1 MNVEAYNLIIDTI
14 APLLEAKK
22 FSAVDGEDGS
32 YFTNGTLAVK
42 VTYNDGRELF
52 TLEHTTMDGE
62 TPDTDWKTLTS
73 WLFAN
78 NAPVKEAKSI
88 ANDFEDTLR
97 EFLGVKPA
105 TGKTTTAA
113 SIPSKGTAG
122 EEPTPSV
129 LAGRF
134 LTVFPQFKDTYSQYV
149 AENGTFLYVLFFEEV
164 AAPHLGA
171 LLDADDKKRLEK
183 FFDMMNYVYCNGNK
197 EVRAVV
203 TVCILANALR
213 ENPQRIATAEKYMT
227 SYTHLKAVALE
238 AMKVKVKVKTK
249 AK

>member
-14 APLLEAKK
+14 SSLLNAKG
-22 FSAVDGEDGS
+22 FHPVDTEEGS
-32 YFTNGTLAVK
+32 YFTNDTVAVK
-42 VTYNDGRELF
+42 VCYSDDRELF
-52 TLEHTTMDGE
+52 TLEHSVMDGDA
-62 TPDTDWKTLTS
+62 PASDWKTLTS
-73 WLFAN
+73 WLFAKD
-78 NAPVKEAKSI
+78 APAKEAKSI

-105 TGKTTTAA
+105 TSKAATAKA
-113 SIPSKGTAG
+113 IPSKGNAG
-122 EEPTPSV
+122 DEPTPSV

-149 AENGTFLYVLFFEEV
+149 LENGTFLYVHFFEEV
-164 AAPHLGA
+164 AAPHLGV

-183 FFDMMNYVYCNGNK
+183 FFDMMNFVYCNGNK

-203 TVCILANALR
+203 STCILAPALR
-213 ENPQRIATAEKYMT
+213 VNPARVETAQKYFEP
-227 SYTHLKAVALE
+227 YTHLKLVAMEAVKT
-238 AMKVKVKVKTK
+238 KVKVKK